1 VRFLLDEN
9 VPVQLLEALRCV
21 LPSHGV
27 DHVDTLGWKGKQDRF
42 LLPDAAAAGYDA
54 LLTIDRRQ
62 LDDPTELRAIR
73 SSGLHHITFPQAEGI
88 AGLARTIAAVIA
100 AVPGIAAELSSVDGQ
115 RLVRIRGLAKTRRHE
130 MIDPRTNPPPY
141 WR

>member
-1 VRFLLDEN
+1 MRFLLDEN

-21 LPSHGV
+21 LPAHGV

-54 LLTIDRRQ
+54 LLTIDRRR

-73 SSGLHHITFPQAEGI
+73 SSGLHHITFPPPSPASPPSS
-88 AGLARTIAAVIA
+88 AASTANDSSASA
-100 AVPGIAAELSSVDGQ
+100 ASPRPGV
-115 RLVRIRGLAKTRRHE
+115 TR
-130 MIDPRTNPPPY
+130 
-141 WR
+141 

>member
-1 VRFLLDEN
+1 MRFLLDEN

-21 LPSHGV
+21 LPAHGV

-42 LLPDAAAAGYDA
+42 LFPDAAAAGYDA
-54 LLTIDRRQ
+54 LLTVDRRQ

-130 MIDPRTNPPPY
+130 MIDPRTKPPPY